1 VFVCAEGAV
10 LVGFVLMLGSARS
23 VRFGF
28 VCVCVVIEFLDNYQ
42 TTLPA
47 NYAEVERMA
56 PTHEGHNRTSADNHE
71 VVIWSS

>member
-1 VFVCAEGAV
+1 
-10 LVGFVLMLGSARS
+10 
-23 VRFGF
+23 